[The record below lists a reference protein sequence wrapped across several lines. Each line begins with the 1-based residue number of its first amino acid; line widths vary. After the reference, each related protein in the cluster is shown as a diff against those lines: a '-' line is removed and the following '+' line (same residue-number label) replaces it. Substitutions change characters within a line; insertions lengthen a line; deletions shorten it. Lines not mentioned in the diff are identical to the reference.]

1 MIKKHL
7 VSILAVCTLFV
18 LFGITSCEDEGI
30 SEDQA
35 QLQYNRRDQL
45 NNLVVNRILPL
56 HESFATQTTTLLEK
70 AEAFAQNETVQNLTT
85 FQNEWKNT
93 AILWKQC
100 ELYNMGDIE
109 DSFIHTRID
118 TWATNDDNIEG
129 FIAGSEPIDIAFIN
143 SVGSSSKGIAA
154 LEYLLFNAD
163 ISTTLTDFQND
174 SRRVDYAVALSED
187 LKNLG
192 AEINGLW
199 IGYGP
204 TFIDAVDSNLEGG
217 QNQTNNAMVTLVE
230 EVIISK
236 LGRALGDTNGGTLN
250 EEEFE
255 AFRSDISLQM
265 IKANLEEVQKTF
277 TGNFVEGTRNIGFD
291 DYIANL
297 EGNDLRDRINASF
310 DVVTSQLDTFSQS
323 LNETLQSNPEKITAL
338 QNACNDLLIILRVD
352 MASFIGSTITFN
364 DNDGD

>member
-1 MIKKHL
+1 MKKKHL
-7 VSILAVCTLFV
+7 VSVITLLSFV
-18 LFGITSCEDEGI
+18 VFFGIASCEDEGI

-45 NNLVVNRILPL
+45 NNLFTNGILPL
-56 HESFATQTTTLLEK
+56 HEAFATQTATLSEK
-70 AEAFAQNETVQNLTT
+70 AITLSQNVTVQNLTAL
-85 FQNEWKNT
+85 QNEWKNT
-93 AILWKQC
+93 ALLWKQC

-129 FIAGSEPIDIAFIN
+129 FIAGSDPINIAFIN

-154 LEYLLFNAD
+154 LEYLLFNTD
-163 ISTTLTDFQND
+163 VSTTLTDFQND

-192 AEINGLW
+192 EEIKALW

-204 TFIDAVDSNLEGG
+204 NFINAVDSNLEGG
-217 QNQTNNAMVTLVE
+217 QNQTINSMVTLVE
-230 EVIISK
+230 EIIISK
-236 LGRALGDTNGGTLN
+236 LGRALGDTNGGTLD

-265 IKANLEEVQKTF
+265 IKTNLEEVQKTF
-277 TGNFVEGTRNIGFD
+277 TGNFKEGTRNIGFD

-310 DVVTSQLDTFSQS
+310 EIVNAQLDTFNQG